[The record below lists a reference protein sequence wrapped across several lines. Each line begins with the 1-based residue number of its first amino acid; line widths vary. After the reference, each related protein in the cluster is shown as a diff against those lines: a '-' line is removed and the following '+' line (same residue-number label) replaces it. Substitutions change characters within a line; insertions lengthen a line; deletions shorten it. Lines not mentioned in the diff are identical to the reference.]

1 MLFRR
6 KLLLNLYKFSDVC
19 ILMVSFLLASWF
31 VTTQMKKISL
41 EEFLLLR
48 IEIVNLIIFLG
59 VIILWEILFHHFH
72 LYRSRRLDRRIQEC
86 KDIVKATTAG
96 TVIML
101 VCGQICKISAFTPYF
116 MLAFWFSSTMLTIC
130 FRLFIR
136 YFLKKARLHGRN
148 LRNILIVGTNQ
159 RAYDFAR
166 KIEESKE
173 LGYCVIGYVDDKI
186 YLPRENL
193 KFLGKLGDFPAILK
207 SHIIDEVV
215 IALPV
220 KSKYEEIQKIIET
233 AEEQGILIRLNLFQL
248 FNTKIDKSTSGIFDD
263 FPVLKMVSGSQDSC
277 KYVAKR
283 TVDIVLTSV
292 LIVLTFPLMLVS
304 AIAIKLTSHGPVFF
318 FQDRVGYN
326 KRIFRLCKFRT
337 MVVDA
342 EKRQEQLEALNEMDG
357 PVFKIW
363 NDPRVTSV
371 GRWLR
376 KSSMDELPQ
385 LFNVLK
391 DDMSLVG
398 PRPLPVRDYNG
409 FSQDW
414 QRRRFSI
421 KPGITCTWQ
430 ISGRNNISFEE
441 WMKLDME
448 YIDNWSLIGDLK
460 ILFKTIPVVIL
471 GKGAI

>member
-6 KLLLNLYKFSDVC
+6 KLLLNLYKLSDVC
-19 ILMVSFLLASWF
+19 ILMVSLLLASWF
-31 VTTQMKKISL
+31 VTSHMKKISL
-41 EEFLLLR
+41 EEFFLLR

-59 VIILWEILFHHFH
+59 VIILWGILFHHFH
-72 LYRSRRLDRRIQEC
+72 LYRSRRLGRRIQEC

-101 VCGQICKISAFTPYF
+101 VCGQICKISAFTPHF

-136 YFLKKARLHGRN
+136 YFLKKVRLHGRN

-186 YLPRENL
+186 YLPREDLNL
-193 KFLGKLGDFPAILK
+193 LGKLGDFPAILK
-207 SHIIDEVV
+207 GHIIDEVV
-215 IALPV
+215 VALPI
-220 KSKYEEIQKIIET
+220 KSKYKEIQRIIET

-248 FNTKIDKSTSGIFDD
+248 FNTRIAESTSGIFED
-263 FPVLKMVSGSQDSC
+263 FSVLKMVSGSQDSC
-277 KYVAKR
+277 RYVAKR

-304 AIAIKLTSHGPVFF
+304 AIAIKLTSYGPVFF

-357 PVFKIW
+357 PVFKIR

-460 ILFKTIPVVIL
+460 ILFKTIPVVIC

>member
-19 ILMVSFLLASWF
+19 ILTVSLLLASWF
-31 VTTQMKKISL
+31 VTSHMKKISF

-48 IEIVNLIIFLG
+48 IEIVNLIIFSG

-86 KDIVKATTAG
+86 KDIVKATTTG

-101 VCGQICKISAFTPYF
+101 VCGQICKISAFTPHF
-116 MLAFWFSSTMLTIC
+116 MLFFWFSSTILTIC

-136 YFLKKARLHGRN
+136 YFLKKVRLHGRN
-148 LRNILIVGTNQ
+148 LRNILIVGTNR

-193 KFLGKLGDFPAILK
+193 KLLGKLGDFPAVLK

-215 IALPV
+215 IALPI
-220 KSKYEEIQKIIET
+220 KSRYEEIQKIIET
-233 AEEQGILIRLNLFQL
+233 AEEQGIPIRLNLFQL
-248 FNTKIDKSTSGIFDD
+248 FNTKIAKLTSGIFDD
-263 FPVLKMVSGSQDSC
+263 FPVLKMVSGSQDSRR
-277 KYVAKR
+277 YTAKR
-283 TVDIVLTSV
+283 TIDIVLTSV
-292 LIVLTFPLMLVS
+292 LIVLTSPLMLVS

-342 EKRQEQLEALNEMDG
+342 EKRQEQLETLNEMDG
-357 PVFKIW
+357 PVFKIR
-363 NDPRVTSV
+363 NDPRVTYV

-398 PRPLPVRDYNG
+398 PRPLPLRDYNG